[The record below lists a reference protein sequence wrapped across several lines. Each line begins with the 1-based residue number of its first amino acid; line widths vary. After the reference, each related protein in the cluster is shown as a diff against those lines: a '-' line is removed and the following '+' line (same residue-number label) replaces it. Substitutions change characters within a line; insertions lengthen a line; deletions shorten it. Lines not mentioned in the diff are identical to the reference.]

1 MICTVKEG
9 RYHGWRVL
17 CETFAVIT
25 IVINTKRKSKTA
37 RFGFWG
43 AQAASLFVFA
53 ACQDGWF

>member
-9 RYHGWRVL
+9 RYHGRRVL

-37 RFGFWG
+37 RFDFWE
-43 AQAASLFVFA
+43 AQAGSLLVLA